1 MHEITQLLV
10 LVWRVMFSQTS
21 IFFFP
26 FPLQVEQ
33 VLRTGNKSEELEEQ
47 LLISKRQTSQEKEQ
61 GVSQQ
66 LLPCND
72 SKPVVRLRPCLY
84 GD

>member
-1 MHEITQLLV
+1 
-10 LVWRVMFSQTS
+10 MFSQTS

-33 VLRTGNKSEELEEQ
+33 VIRTGNKSEELEEQ
-47 LLISKRQTSQEKEQ
+47 LLTSKKQTSQEKEEE
-61 GVSQQ
+61 VSQQ

-72 SKPVVRLRPCLY
+72 CKPVVRLRPCSY